1 MLDKLIKIRSLQ
13 WQYALITAIYLLI
26 IGLVY
31 QTTVIDLHTHWTT
44 PDDQEAGY
52 FLLIIAIAYGF
63 LNIGTLTAK
72 QSHPQRYSIIAI
84 FLLALCS
91 ALLMWLSQILDIKTI
106 SIIVLLGGWSLFIAL
121 SLGTDAA
128 VKIILPTLLIG
139 TALPTWYLLTPI
151 LQALAVE
158 VAPIFTQPIN
168 IPMLIKDSYIHI
180 PNGIIHVAQGCSGLK
195 YLQTSVALSILLL
208 MLQPIKRRYIPLIIM
223 LSVCLALFTNW
234 IRISILI
241 VIGHKLGVDHAIM
254 KSHDWLGWLVYIMM
268 LPIWLYWVNRPF
280 LQHQPHNS
288 HDSSDKNSNQTE
300 HTDRCRCINRYNLLA
315 VIIIWSMPA
324 LLPSKAKFI
333 GDEQSAI
340 AVFPRTLLNYTLIN
354 HKTGSHWQ
362 PNFSGYNAHFM
373 GVYFNAYQHIDAV
386 AMGYTSE
393 EQGKEL
399 ISRTNEVL
407 TMSEYAEI
415 SHSIDKTGQWNIEQ
429 GNSLSN
435 GVARIAFYRYQL
447 GDYATPF
454 ELNFK
459 IHQARHLLATT
470 QLPMIVLFSTNCK
483 SNCDIEKET
492 LSTVAQAFIK
502 QQALR
507 QK

>member
-1 MLDKLIKIRSLQ
+1 MLDKPIKRRSLQ
-13 WQYALITAIYLLI
+13 WQYALITAVYLLVI
-26 IGLVY
+26 VFVY

-52 FLLIIAIAYGF
+52 ILLLLAIANGF
-63 LNIGTLTAK
+63 YSIGTVSAK
-72 QSHPQRYSIIAI
+72 RNHSKPYSTITI
-84 FLLALCS
+84 FVLALCA

-106 SIIVLLGGWSLFIAL
+106 SIILLLGGWSLFIAL
-121 SLGTDAA
+121 SLGADAA
-128 VKIILPTLLIG
+128 AKVILPTLLIG

-151 LQALAVE
+151 LQAIAVE
-158 VAPIFTQPIN
+158 IAPILTQPIN

-254 KSHDWLGWLVYIMM
+254 KSHDWLGWLVYIML

-280 LQHQPHNS
+280 LQRQPHNS
-288 HDSSDKNSNQTE
+288 QNSNQAE
-300 HTDRCRCINRYNLLA
+300 HTDRCRPINRYNLLA

-354 HKTGSHWQ
+354 NKTGSHWQ
-362 PNFSGYNAHFM
+362 PNFTGYNAHFI
-373 GVYFNAYQHIDAV
+373 GKYYTAYREIDAL
-386 AMGYTSE
+386 ALGYTSE
-393 EQGKEL
+393 EQGREL

-407 TMSEYAEI
+407 MMSEYAEI

-429 GNSLSN
+429 GVSLSN
-435 GVARIAFYRYQL
+435 GVARIAFYHYQL
-447 GDYATPF
+447 GDYSTSSA
-454 ELNFK
+454 LNFK
-459 IHQARHLLATT
+459 IHQARYLLATT
-470 QLPMIVLFSTNCK
+470 RLPMIVLFSTHCK
-483 SNCDIEKET
+483 NDCDIEKET
-492 LSTVAQAFIK
+492 LSNVVKAYIK
-502 QQALR
+502 Q
-507 QK
+507 

>member
-13 WQYALITAIYLLI
+13 WQYTLITAAYLLVI
-26 IGLVY
+26 VLVY
-31 QTTVIDLHTHWTT
+31 PTTVIDLHTHWTT

-52 FLLIIAIAYGF
+52 ILLLLAIANGF
-63 LNIGTLTAK
+63 YSVGALSTARNHSK
-72 QSHPQRYSIIAI
+72 PYSIIAI
-84 FLLALCS
+84 FVLALCA

-106 SIIVLLGGWSLFIAL
+106 SIIVLLSGWSLFIAL

-128 VKIILPTLLIG
+128 AKVILPTLLIG

-151 LQALAVE
+151 LQAMAVAI
-158 VAPIFTQPIN
+158 APILTQPIN

-208 MLQPIKRRYIPLIIM
+208 MLHPIRHRYIPLIIA

-268 LPIWLYWVNRPF
+268 LPLWLYWVNRPF
-280 LQHQPHNS
+280 LKRLPHNS
-288 HDSSDKNSNQTE
+288 QNSNQVE
-300 HTDRCRCINRYNLLA
+300 HTDHYRPINRYCLLA

-324 LLPSKAKFI
+324 LLPNKGKFM

-340 AVFPRTLLNYTLIN
+340 AVFPRSLLNFTLIN
-354 HKTGSHWQ
+354 NKTNSHWQ
-362 PNFSGYNAHFM
+362 PNFAGYNARFA
-373 GVYFNAYQHIDAV
+373 GKYFSAYQVIDAL
-386 AMGYTSE
+386 AIGYTSE
-393 EQGKEL
+393 EQGREL

-429 GNSLSN
+429 GVSLSN
-435 GVARIAFYRYQL
+435 GVARIAFYHYQL
-447 GDYATPF
+447 GDYSTPSA
-454 ELNFK
+454 LNFK
-459 IHQARHLLATT
+459 IHQARYLLATT
-470 QLPMIVLFSTNCK
+470 KMPIIVLFSTSCK
-483 SNCDIEKET
+483 SDCDIEKET
-492 LSTVAQAFIK
+492 LNNVVKAYITK
-502 QQALR
+502 PALR